1 MTKTRASF
9 LALALAALGAAAVY
23 QFTGKTASSSKKPS
37 GPGPVPVNLAKA
49 EARDTPLLLSVTG
62 RTEASASV
70 MLKARVDGQVQTVV
84 FSEGQRVK
92 AGEILLKLDPADYA
106 ARLAQAEANVAKSQ
120 AQQAKARADV
130 ERHLALKAKGFVSDE
145 KVGDMR
151 TALAAA
157 EAVANA
163 DSAAAALARLQAS
176 YTTIHAPF
184 AGTVGARLVHPGT
197 SVKMNDT
204 ALAVIN
210 QVQPLTVS
218 FSVPEKYLPRL
229 RSSMSASKS
238 LRAGI
243 SLPGITATEKEAG
256 ALEAEVHF
264 LDNAVDPA
272 TGTVQLKAK
281 LANTEGALGAGQ
293 LVSVS
298 LTLDTLKDAV
308 TIPAEAVQQGPD
320 GAYVYVAKEGAAE
333 LRKLT
338 IAATQKGRAIVQDGL
353 AAGESVVTEG
363 QLRLVPGAKLKPAGE
378 AKSPALASAPA
389 PAPAPAPAKP

>member
-1 MTKTRASF
+1 MTKTRATF
-9 LALALAALGAAAVY
+9 LALAFAALGAAAVY
-23 QFTGKTASSSKKPS
+23 QFVGRGSSAAKKPS
-37 GPGPVPVNLAKA
+37 GPGPVPVSLAKA

-62 RTEASASV
+62 RTEAYATV
-70 MLKARVDGQVQTVV
+70 TLKARVDGQVQTVV
-84 FSEGQRVK
+84 FNEGQRVK

-120 AQQAKARADV
+120 AQQVKARADV
-130 ERHLALKAKGFVSDE
+130 ERYLALKAKGFVSDE

-163 DSAAAALARLQAS
+163 DSAAASLARLQAS

-184 AGTVGARLVHPGT
+184 SGTVGARLVHPGT

-210 QVQPLTVS
+210 QVQPLYVS

-229 RSSMSASKS
+229 RSGMSSSK
-238 LRAGI
+238 LLKAGI
-243 SLPGITATEKEAG
+243 SVPGTTAPGKEDG
-256 ALEAEVHF
+256 ANAMEAEVHF
-264 LDNAVDPA
+264 MDNAVDPA
-272 TGTVQLKAK
+272 TGTVQLKAT
-281 LANTEGALGAGQ
+281 LANAAGALGAGQ
-293 LVSVS
+293 LVSVI
-298 LTLDTLKDAV
+298 LTLDTLKDAI

-320 GAYVYVAKEGAAE
+320 GAYVYVAKEGTAE

-338 IAATQKGRAIVQDGL
+338 ITATQKGRAIVQDGL

-378 AKSPALASAPA
+378 AKASAA
-389 PAPAPAPAKP
+389 AKP